1 MTDTIQI
8 QTSIDI
14 EYEVQKILAS
24 YITAY
29 CRPLPANFTMPCIL
43 VTKVGGSDRDTIDT
57 TEIVLDSRAERE
69 SQAIAL
75 LNKAVGILRKVS
87 MESTTPVRH
96 IRVTSS
102 GSWGVDPVRPDI
114 AMCSARVSVTAHL
127 ETITI

>member
-8 QTSIDI
+8 QTSVDI
-14 EYEVQKILAS
+14 EYEIQKILAS
-24 YITAY
+24 YMTVY
-29 CRPLPANFTMPCIL
+29 CRPLPAGFTMPCIL
-43 VTKVGGSDRDTIDT
+43 VTKVGGSDRDTVDN

-87 MESTTPVRH
+87 RESTTPVRH
-96 IRVTSS
+96 IQVTSS